1 MLPHVILRDPDGA
14 DHALGHGD
22 IVGRLYSAALSL
34 DDGRV
39 SEAHAM
45 VSLREGQLQLI
56 GLRGALAV
64 GGRTVPDV
72 TLVPGLEVRLARD
85 VALRVMEVW
94 LPDAVLGI
102 AGPGM
107 PRQMLPGVASVVAES
122 QPRLVRGWR
131 DDAAVQIWT
140 SGDGWLARV
149 GGGPARAVRAGDRL
163 PVGDAEVELVEIP
176 LQAAGPAPTRQRDPA
191 ASPVHL
197 VAHFDT
203 VHLYRPGEPALVLG
217 GKPARLLSELVAL
230 DGPVG
235 WAVLAELLW
244 PDESDP
250 STLRTRLDV
259 VLSRVRRKLRA
270 CGVRD
275 DLVTADG
282 AGTVGLVLHPH
293 DTVENRT

>member
-56 GLRGALAV
+56 GLRGGLAV
-64 GGRTVPDV
+64 AGRTVPDV
-72 TLVPGLEVRLARD
+72 TLAPGLEVRLARD
-85 VALRVMEVW
+85 VALRVIEVW

-102 AGPGM
+102 VGPGM
-107 PRQMLPGVASVVAES
+107 PRQMLPGVASVVADGA
-122 QPRLVRGWR
+122 PRLVRGWR
-131 DDAAVQIWT
+131 DDAAVHLWT

-149 GGGPARAVRAGDRL
+149 AGGPARAVRAGDRL
-163 PVGDAEVELVEIP
+163 PVGAVEVELVEIP
-176 LQAAGPAPTRQRDPA
+176 LQAAGPDPTRQRDPA
-191 ASPVHL
+191 AAPLHL

-203 VHLYRPGEPALVLG
+203 VHIYRPGEPALVLG

-235 WAVLAELLW
+235 WPVLAELLW

-250 STLRTRLDV
+250 ATLRTRLDV

-282 AGTVGLVLHPH
+282 SGTVGLVLHPH